1 MTIAR
6 PRFLSLT
13 LLLATSLLPG
23 LAQAQAHNHA
33 AHEHGR
39 ASVDIAIERNQIT
52 LGLHTPL
59 DNLVGFER
67 APRSAAERQTAE
79 AAVARLRAADG
90 WMRIDPK
97 AGCTLGEAVL
107 ESAALGLGG
116 GTHKEGEHAD
126 VEGSV
131 TYRCTDATQAGYIEL
146 GLADAFKRIRTV
158 DVQVA
163 GSNGQFKRTLS
174 GKTRRISLS
183 R

>member
-6 PRFLSLT
+6 PHSLP
-13 LLLATSLLPG
+13 LAMLLAAALLPG
-23 LAQAQAHNHA
+23 LAQAQAHSHA

-39 ASVDIAIERNQIT
+39 ASVDIAIERGQLT
-52 LGLHTPL
+52 LALDTPL
-59 DNLVGFER
+59 DNLLGFER
-67 APRSAAERQTAE
+67 APRTAAERQAAE

-90 WMRIDPK
+90 WVRIDPK
-97 AGCTLGEAVL
+97 AGCTLADVVL
-107 ESAALGLGG
+107 ESDALGLGG
-116 GTHKEGEHAD
+116 GTHQEGEHAEM
-126 VEGSV
+126 EGSI
-131 TYRCTDATQAGYIEL
+131 TYRCTDATQAAYIEL

-163 GSNGQFKRTLS
+163 GPNGQLKRTLS